1 MDIMKKFRIFKK
13 KENTEPVI
21 FYKTE
26 IIVSYTTTILYQ
38 YRANNIDSKIFE
50 FSGNELTFIVNS
62 AIHDSFFLKLY
73 VSNPSAIENGVCSI
87 KIGKYDNSNNLIAE
101 IIENYDISAHL
112 ETNNWKTIYLK

>member
-1 MDIMKKFRIFKK
+1 MKKFRIFKK

-62 AIHDSFFLKLY
+62 AIDDSFFLKLY
-73 VSNPSAIENGVCSI
+73 VSNPRAIENGICSI